1 MSTAEEII
9 SKLINEYAISG
20 EEAIILLKAI
30 YGRENSDRANLSD
43 VVDQTMVIPTRPSN
57 EIDINKPITVLY

>member
-9 SKLINEYAISG
+9 SKLINEHAISG

-30 YGRENSDRANLSD
+30 YGRENSDHANLSD
-43 VVDQTMVIPTRPSN
+43 VVDQTKSILTYSSDGK
-57 EIDINKPITVLY
+57 IYYK